1 MSTVNMVCNMDSNL
15 IVSYTRLANGL
26 KVYVIPNTGCG
37 EVKIDIVV
45 KYGGVDKLYKDR
57 ISGKVKSIKEGI
69 AHYIE
74 HLMFYEEN
82 RTEKEIFEIFD
93 NLNAE
98 VNAFTSMSW
107 TKYSVVAYDDYVNP
121 LRKLMKTVFVPYFSK
136 ETLEKERK
144 VVSSEIEITKET
156 NSILNLV
163 YSKGKD
169 LSIIGTKENLCD
181 VTVEELYNIY
191 ENYYTPN
198 NMAIVVSGDVETVEV
213 IEEVEAMLEK
223 LDIEKKPRV
232 NKRKVKRQSSTKH
245 LLVEE
250 INQNEVPVLQ
260 LATKLNKID
269 IDDIPKLKVAL
280 SIFQSMNLNCISEFS
295 LSLLDNAEIEGYFDC
310 SYLQDKNMI
319 CYFVETYNPF
329 EIKDKFVS
337 YLRNFSVDNMTS
349 DDFEIVKRA
358 IYKDII
364 QEYILSIHDIVVDSF
379 VDNSNIFEFIDVL
392 NEITFDEYKRLVK
405 KIINFDDNIY
415 VYCKK

>member
-45 KYGGVDKLYKDR
+45 KYGGIDKLYKDR

-169 LSIIGTKENLCD
+169 LSVIGTKENLRD

-232 NKRKVKRQSSTKH
+232 NKRKVKRQLLTKH

-329 EIKDKFVS
+329 EIKDKLVS
-337 YLRNFSVDNMTS
+337 YLKNFSVDNMTS

>member
-45 KYGGVDKLYKDR
+45 KYGGIDKLYKDR

-169 LSIIGTKENLCD
+169 LSVIGTKENLRD

-223 LDIEKKPRV
+223 LSIEKKPRV
-232 NKRKVKRQSSTKH
+232 NKRKVKRQLSTKH

-250 INQNEVPVLQ
+250 INQNEVPILQ

-329 EIKDKFVS
+329 EIKDKLVS